1 MESRQNGAL
10 LKKNDMNKQIQNKQP
25 KIDASVRALF
35 SLYWQ
40 NKAWFITFD
49 LTRMTSAAIG
59 AFLPLFLA
67 KIINSK
73 GDIDYLYFI
82 VPIAIIAMYLH
93 HLLWSMAD
101 YIFSLKIL
109 KIFYKFREIMFKA
122 TWNRE
127 YIDFVSKSTGKT
139 ASTITS
145 IHSYLGTLT
154 YAYNWNFLVL
164 LVSIPVLFGLLAN
177 VIIENS
183 IAYILFIV
191 LVLIVLK
198 LQIKTLKVY
207 QRKYA
212 DLNTTAEGHIYDSF
226 ANFVNV
232 FAFGARK
239 KEIMSFEKSNTALSN
254 ANSKSETRMMT
265 FWMSAGLLLR
275 GLLWSVIL
283 MFNLYLYKHKEIL
296 FEQFILSVTVL
307 VEFTS
312 RFWSLVEAYGNFTEN
327 FSKYKENYNFI
338 FKGRN
343 VVKEHKIISESIN
356 VDVARPE
363 FNQSID
369 FNNLNFA
376 YPDRK
381 DKLVL
386 KNINLNIK
394 HGEKIGVVGKSGS
407 GKSTLVKV
415 LLGFYD
421 FELGSITV
429 DGQTISKEEIALL
442 NCYVPQDTTLF
453 EQSIEF
459 NIAYAKNT
467 EVSHEEVVE
476 AAKKAH
482 AHEFIMSLKHAYDTL
497 VGERGI
503 KLSLGQRQRIALA
516 RAFLKDSQLLI
527 LDEATSSLDS
537 KTESLVQE
545 SLEEL
550 WKNRTVLAVA
560 HRLSTLNNV
569 DRIIVM
575 DDGRIIE
582 HGTKSELLAM
592 NGMFADLWN
601 HQANGMIIEDDEDEV
616 DEDEI

>member
-1 MESRQNGAL
+1 MYKINQT
-10 LKKNDMNKQIQNKQP
+10 KKARF
-25 KIDASVRALF
+25 DAPVKALF

-40 NKAWFITFD
+40 NKASFLTFD
-49 LTRMTSAAIG
+49 LLRVASSVLG
-59 AFLPLFLA
+59 AFLPLFIA
-67 KIINSK
+67 KIVNSK

-82 VPIAIIAMYLH
+82 VPIAIFCMFLH
-93 HLLWSMAD
+93 HFLWSMAD
-101 YIFSLKIL
+101 YAYSIKIL
-109 KIFYKFREIMFKA
+109 KVFYKFREIMFKA

-127 YIDFVSKSTGKT
+127 YVDFVSKSSGKT
-139 ASTITS
+139 AATITS
-145 IHSYLGTLT
+145 IHSYLNTLI

-164 LVSIPVLFGLLAN
+164 VASVPVLCGLMADVIFAN
-177 VIIENS
+177 AA
-183 IAYILFIV
+183 AYLIFICVV
-191 LVLIVLK
+191 LVVLK
-198 LQIKTLKVY
+198 LQIKTLKKY
-207 QRKYA
+207 QSDFA
-212 DLNTTAEGHIYDSF
+212 DLNTTAEGRIFDSF

-239 KEIMSFEKSNTALSN
+239 KEIEIFHDSNSN
-254 ANSKSETRMMT
+254 LASSNSKADTRMMT
-265 FWMSAGLLLR
+265 FWMSAGFLLR
-275 GLLWSVIL
+275 GVLWTIIL
-283 MFNLYLYKHKEIL
+283 MFNLHLYKQKEIS

-307 VEFTS
+307 VEFTA
-312 RFWSLVEAYGNFTEN
+312 RFWSLVEAYGNFVQH
-327 FSKYKENYNFI
+327 FSKYKENYNYL

-343 VVKEHKIISESIN
+343 VVKEHKQISESLKVEVIKPQF
-356 VDVARPE
+356 VDE
-363 FNQSID
+363 IT

-421 FELGSITV
+421 FDLGSISV
-429 DGQTISKEEIALL
+429 DEISLSKEELALL

-459 NIAYAKNT
+459 NIAYAKNGVVT
-467 EVSHEEVVE
+467 HEEVVE

-482 AHEFIMSLKHAYDTL
+482 AHEFVTNLKHGYETL

-503 KLSLGQRQRIALA
+503 KLSLGQRQRIAIA
-516 RAFLKDSQLLI
+516 RAFIKDSKLLI

-537 KTESLVQE
+537 KTETLVQE

-582 HGTKSELLAM
+582 QGTKSELLAI

-601 HQANGMIIEDDEDEV
+601 HQANGMIIEDDEYEV
-616 DEDEI
+616 EEDEQAREYAQ